1 MGKVEL
7 NLVEEIC
14 NEQDFDE
21 MLLKITK
28 RRKENG
34 IKRIL
39 QKINEDTNIDS
50 ENKKQ
55 MYEEIFNYIGDINKN
70 VEMDVKKI
78 FICGIKATMK
88 KIEVKKLYDEEYKEN
103 EECEIICDLLPNY
116 IEKLTSKTT
125 NEYIEN
131 HLQSC
136 EKCKRILEYMS
147 CEIKLENEDDGETI
161 LLEELFKRNK
171 QVKCIIFI

>member
-103 EECEIICDLLPNY
+103 EECEIICD
-116 IEKLTSKTT
+116 
-125 NEYIEN
+125 
-131 HLQSC
+131 
-136 EKCKRILEYMS
+136 
-147 CEIKLENEDDGETI
+147 
-161 LLEELFKRNK
+161 
-171 QVKCIIFI
+171 